1 MGKKL
6 KLTEKELHNLIKKIV
21 KEQDGDEPQYL
32 TFSIPD
38 DGNRKTPEEYR
49 KEFTDSIV
57 DSRAKFLINKFEDKV
72 IDFNHNSLSGKVK
85 ISSIGPADKH
95 IGFAS
100 TPDNYVFGD
109 DNRVQV
115 VYDLIDLFYKGEK
128 VPIKFYA
135 LISRYLPPEEEEDSY
150 RGDPVETAV
159 NIGME
164 ELHSTLKYMG
174 LYLSKVKINPWSI
187 R

>member
-21 KEQDGDEPQYL
+21 IEQDDEPQFVRF
-32 TFSIPD
+32 TIPD
-38 DGNRKTPEEYR
+38 DEDRKTPEEYR
-49 KEFTDSIV
+49 KEFIDGIS
-57 DSRAKFLINKFEDKV
+57 DRRARFLIDKFENKV
-72 IDFNHNSLSGKVK
+72 IEFNHNALSGKAK
-85 ISSIGPADKH
+85 ITSIGPAGKH

-100 TPDNYVFGD
+100 TQDNYVFGE
-109 DNRVQV
+109 DNGVQV
-115 VYDLIDLFYKGEK
+115 VYDLIDLYYKGEK

-135 LISRYLPPEEEEDSY
+135 LISRYLPPEEEEESY

-159 NIGME
+159 TFGME
-164 ELHSTLKYMG
+164 ELTSTLKYMG
-174 LYLSKVKINPWSI
+174 LHLREVKINPWST